1 MQTIAFVGPS
11 GTGKSHRCMSVAKK
25 NHADAVID
33 DGLLIISN
41 KVIAGTSAKRENT
54 KIASVKCAL
63 FMKDEHAEEVKKAIK
78 ESSINCIMI
87 LGTSDA
93 MAERIAERLEL
104 PDIGKYIRI
113 ADVATPEEMS
123 KAQNMRKNEG
133 KHVIP
138 VSTFEIKKD
147 FSGYF
152 LHPLKIFQK
161 NMGKYD
167 SNTEDDKSIV
177 RPTFSYMGD
186 FEISD
191 HVIGL
196 IAVYEASK
204 ADGVIKVNTV
214 NVREGGH
221 GAHIDMTVTL
231 RYGYNIKALCRRIQ
245 QFVKNGIEYTT
256 SVNVRQVHI
265 YVKGLSRW

>member
-1 MQTIAFVGPS
+1 MRTIAFVGPS
-11 GTGKSHRCMSVAKK
+11 GTGKSHRCISVAKK
-25 NHADAVID
+25 NNADAVID
-33 DGLLIISN
+33 DGLLIVSN
-41 KVIAGTSAKRENT
+41 RVIAGISAKREAT

-63 FMKDEHAEEVKKAIK
+63 FMKEEHAAEVRKAISK
-78 ESSINCIMI
+78 SNIECIMI

-93 MAERIAERLEL
+93 MAQKIAARLGL
-104 PDIGKYIRI
+104 PEISRYIRI
-113 ADVATPEEMS
+113 TDIATPEEMNT
-123 KAQNMRKNEG
+123 ARNMRRNEG

-161 NMGKYD
+161 NMEKYD
-167 SNTEDDKSIV
+167 SHIDEDKSIV
-177 RPTFSYMGD
+177 RPAFSYMGA

-196 IAVYEASK
+196 IAVHEASGIE
-204 ADGVIKVNTV
+204 GVVKVNMV

-231 RYGYNIKALCRRIQ
+231 KYGYNIIELCRKIQ
-245 QFVKNGIEYTT
+245 RTVRDGIEYTT
-256 SVNVRQVHI
+256 SVNARQVHI
-265 YVKGLSRW
+265 YVKSLSIW

>member
-1 MQTIAFVGPS
+1 MYTIAFVGPS

-41 KVIAGTSAKRENT
+41 KVIAGISAKREPT

-63 FMKDEHAEEVKKAIK
+63 FMKDEHAEEVKKAIN
-78 ESSINCIMI
+78 ENDINCIML

-93 MAERIAERLEL
+93 MVQKIARRLGL
-104 PDIGKYIRI
+104 PDISKYIRI
-113 ADVATPEEMS
+113 TDIATQEEMD
-123 KAQNMRKNEG
+123 KARNMRRSEG

-161 NMGKYD
+161 NMGRYD
-167 SNTEDDKSIV
+167 AAVDEDKSIV

-204 ADGVIKVNTV
+204 ADGVVRVNTV

-221 GAHIDMTVTL
+221 GAHIDMTVTI
-231 RYGYNIKALCRRIQ
+231 RYGYHIEKLCRDIQ
-245 QFVKNGIEYTT
+245 RFVKNGIEYTT

-265 YVKGLSRW
+265 YVKALSRW

>member
-1 MQTIAFVGPS
+1 MRTIAFVGPS
-11 GTGKSHRCMSVAKK
+11 GTGKSHRCMSVARK

-33 DGLLIISN
+33 DGLLISGN
-41 KVIAGTSAKRENT
+41 KVIAGISAKRETT

-63 FMKDEHAEEVKKAIK
+63 FMKDGHAEEVKKAIR
-78 ESSINCIMI
+78 ENNTECVMI
-87 LGTSDA
+87 LGTSDG
-93 MAERIAERLEL
+93 MVERIAQRLEL
-104 PDIGKYIRI
+104 PPISRYIRI
-113 ADVATPEEMS
+113 TDVATAEEMNR
-123 KAQNMRKNEG
+123 ARNMRTNEG

-161 NMGKYD
+161 NMGRYD
-167 SNTEDDKSIV
+167 IHEEDNKSIV

-191 HVIGL
+191 RVLGL
-196 IAVYEASK
+196 IAVHEASRI
-204 ADGVIKVNTV
+204 DGVVKVNMV

-231 RYGYNIKALCRRIQ
+231 KYGYDIRRLCRKIQ
-245 QFVKNGIEYTT
+245 RTVKNGIEYNT
-256 SVNVRQVHI
+256 SVNARQVHI
-265 YVKGLSRW
+265 YVRGLSRW